1 MPSFDELKYNASL
14 LFANSHDSYSQSIKL
29 PANCKLVGGY
39 HIDEDVAP
47 LPQAS
52 ILILIEVKWSLAFNS
67 SLIGNI

>member
-52 ILILIEVKWSLAFNS
+52 IFNFDFNKIVFSLSGTNKFF
-67 SLIGNI
+67 